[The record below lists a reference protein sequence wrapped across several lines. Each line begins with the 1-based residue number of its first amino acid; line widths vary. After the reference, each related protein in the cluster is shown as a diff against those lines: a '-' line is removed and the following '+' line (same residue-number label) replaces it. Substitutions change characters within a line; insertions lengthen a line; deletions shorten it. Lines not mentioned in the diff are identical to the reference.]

1 MKRKLFYL
9 SALVCSMGLL
19 VACSDDDDKKVVCPV
34 PQTEFTADNGLTL
47 TYNGAV
53 MPGKKVTFVPD
64 AANPAKATIVLTNNT
79 NFSTL
84 THENAGQSV
93 GVGVLPGSSVVEIP
107 VELTINGK
115 ECSFSGTGATEFCTF
130 SYNGKVAETSMQLN
144 LTDVLLKNAALA
156 GTSWAPTPKN
166 PIHLVWTYDD
176 NQDGKPSSLGFILN
190 IALNMIKVD
199 AGNGEM
205 VNIKTMLCNVLHKIT
220 LGADGNVSAV
230 YVDAANGGTAP
241 VETPAN
247 VAQYI
252 VESDTHLRLFLNMDA
267 IAASLN
273 RMNPTTKAVDMNAIL
288 EQAMS
293 TLIPLMYEGIPVAY
307 SIGEKGEMA
316 VFLDTELLKPL
327 LVGIVAP
334 LVENE
339 EFVAM
344 LLEAVESAGMGS
356 MVSTV
361 KSLLDMVPVASKTA
375 MQVEVGLNLTPAQ

>member
-9 SALVCSMGLL
+9 FALVCSMGLL
-19 VACSDDDDKKVVCPV
+19 VACSDDDDKVVCPV
-34 PQTEFTADNGLTL
+34 PQTEFTADNGLAL

-53 MPGKKVTFVPD
+53 MLGKKVTFVPD

-79 NFSTL
+79 NLSTL
-84 THENAGQSV
+84 TRENAGQSV
-93 GVGVLPGSSVVEIP
+93 GAGVLPGSSVVEIP

-356 MVSTV
+356 MASTV